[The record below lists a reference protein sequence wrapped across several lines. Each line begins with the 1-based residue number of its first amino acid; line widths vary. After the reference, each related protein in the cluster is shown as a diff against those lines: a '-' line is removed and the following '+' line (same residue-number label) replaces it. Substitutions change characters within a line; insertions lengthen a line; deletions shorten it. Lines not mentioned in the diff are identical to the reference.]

1 MLSRNRR
8 VLVVVLI
15 GIMSIAL
22 VCICVFVLRAR
33 TKPASET
40 ALYPTSADKS
50 VADVAPNTPPG
61 VSAGLAQPE
70 HEPEGELDLPLPPE
84 TQAMIRWHSDPEHRN
99 IKDAEVLWQER
110 EDHYV
115 AYLKKESF
123 AQSAFRTYIMSELAL
138 VLGNYPNFDP
148 YNPDTIRIHART
160 RRYCKLIFEIEQAK
174 TTGELSSVVQ
184 TLGET
189 VDRLIAERKSVE
201 EKILTLMKEKK
212 EKPELFRPGVP
223 GSFEFQHLM
232 LGTGLMGP
240 GIWYISVPDPE
251 EAIPRS
257 IFGTKLGVLA
267 NTFLL
272 GFTQDPRAVAP
283 LLRVA
288 AYDSE
293 PFLEQYEKML
303 YGRRIDPGRHLQ
315 MDHGLDNPWAIAD
328 ALDRV
333 LMSDA
338 AQSGSSAA
346 ATVAGNYSEWRSEQS
361 WPPRETVTIYP
372 FDAPQT
378 PHNLSGLVTG
388 RIQKVETKTL
398 ALPLKVSFDGR
409 PGLVVEDREEILQW
423 ARRYH
428 EAMQ

>member
-22 VCICVFVLRAR
+22 VCTCVFVLRAR

-61 VSAGLAQPE
+61 VSAGPAQPE

-110 EDHYV
+110 EDIYTE
-115 AYLKKESF
+115 YLKKESL
-123 AQSAFRTYIMSELAL
+123 AQSAFRTYIMTELML
-138 VLGNYPNFDP
+138 VLGNDGNFSP
-148 YNPDTIRIHART
+148 FNPDTIRIHART
-160 RRYCKLIFEIEQAK
+160 RRYCKLILEIEQAK

-189 VDRLIAERKSVE
+189 VDRFIAERKSVE
-201 EKILTLMKEKK
+201 EKILALMK
-212 EKPELFRPGVP
+212 EKPELFQPGVQ
-223 GSFEFQHLM
+223 SFEVQKLTM
-232 LGTGLMGP
+232 GVGLMGP
-240 GIWYISVPDPE
+240 GTWYISVPDPE
-251 EAIPRS
+251 EAIPISLR
-257 IFGTKLGVLA
+257 GTKLGVLA

-283 LLRVA
+283 LLKVA
-288 AYDSE
+288 AYDCE
-293 PFLEQYEKML
+293 PFLEQYEKKV
-303 YGRRIDPGRHLQ
+303 YGKRIDPGRRLQ
-315 MDHGLDNPWAIAD
+315 MDYRLDNPWAIAD
-328 ALDRV
+328 ALDRI

-361 WPPRETVTIYP
+361 WPPRETVKIYP

-378 PHNLSGLVTG
+378 PHNLPGSVTG
-388 RIQKVETKTL
+388 RIQKVQTTTL
-398 ALPLKVSFDGR
+398 ALPLEVSFDGR